1 MNLKNK
7 LSVKEVVGNVKSLL
21 KGMKE
26 AEVKDLIKVIGICN
40 GTETVNT
47 NFGDSI
53 ALKGQFK
60 FVNIETK
67 QEFVSGKCYLPEMAT
82 NLVTG
87 QLTENVRQVEFAFV
101 IGIVAKESV
110 QIGYEYTVKPL
121 IEPGV
126 NDPLLALEQ
135 KLSS

>member
-7 LSVKEVVGNVKSLL
+7 LSVKEVVGNVKSFL
-21 KGMKE
+21 KGMNE
-26 AEVKDLIKVIGICN
+26 ADVKDLVKVVGICN
-40 GTETVNT
+40 GSEVINT
-47 NFGDSI
+47 SFGDSI

-60 FVNIETK
+60 FTNLMTN
-67 QEFVSGKCYLPEMAT
+67 QEFVSGKCYLPEMAS

-110 QIGYEYTVKPL
+110 QIGYEYTVRPL
-121 IEPGV
+121 IEPGA

-135 KLSS
+135 KIG